1 MLMRNWVVN
10 VYLWLQ
16 VIDCL
21 ILNEIQFQA
30 AKSARIGVLHNLSL
44 GLGFLCIESWARIF
58 RNRSSLGLEI
68 LKSVSASRQVSDF
81 TIRHP

>member
-1 MLMRNWVVN
+1 MRNWVVT

-16 VIDCL
+16 VIDSV

-30 AKSARIGVLHNLSL
+30 AKSAQIGVLHNLSL
-44 GLGFLCIESWARIF
+44 GLGILCIESRARIF
-58 RNRSSLGLEI
+58 RNRLSLGLEI
-68 LKSVSASRQVSDF
+68 LKSVSESRQVSDF